1 MNLLD
6 LSNILDVLEYSV
18 CQKPVVFCGKTN
30 GEKNQ
35 SPSDIVCKGW
45 SITLHA
51 PSNNSPPFTNAAD
64 SGGSATSGAAVG
76 TSWYSTRHIASLY
89 SGQMKR
95 MIVPLPPDCSG
106 MDGDTTLPVRIAP
119 ECPSHYAQTT
129 RTTKVAARLI
139 DVVRMQQWEFLSANP
154 TLITRQSAKYHDAE
168 GLYPL
173 HWAVAGR
180 APLAVVQTLVDAYP
194 KAICRSTREGESVL
208 HLATQYQSK
217 EAEGVVGYIL
227 ECYPQAAHQLD
238 QYGHS
243 PIFHA
248 VLTQPLSVLKELVWA
263 APAMMTSSTPSEPT
277 EVPIRRN
284 RTPLYRLWAKAK
296 TDPTQTQPPS
306 GETWDKAVWLLLAAH
321 QHAMDTNVAGEP
333 ANAFH
338 EDASVDLKQVIHAAI
353 QMSACLPDDIL
364 NILVTAFP
372 EHLRVSNALGQWPL
386 SAALTLP
393 TDNGYRRYSSTK
405 VSLLLRAEPEAA
417 KNVGTST
424 GRCALFEA
432 IASGH
437 SWRGLESDSSHLVTL
452 GEVWNLTH
460 RHPPDRSQRKTRVC
474 CKCCFRLLRT

>member
-1 MNLLD
+1 
-6 LSNILDVLEYSV
+6 
-18 CQKPVVFCGKTN
+18 
-30 GEKNQ
+30 
-35 SPSDIVCKGW
+35 
-45 SITLHA
+45 
-51 PSNNSPPFTNAAD
+51 
-64 SGGSATSGAAVG
+64 
-76 TSWYSTRHIASLY
+76 
-89 SGQMKR
+89 
-95 MIVPLPPDCSG
+95 
-106 MDGDTTLPVRIAP
+106 
-119 ECPSHYAQTT
+119 
-129 RTTKVAARLI
+129 
-139 DVVRMQQWEFLSANP
+139 
-154 TLITRQSAKYHDAE
+154 
-168 GLYPL
+168 
-173 HWAVAGR
+173 
-180 APLAVVQTLVDAYP
+180 
-194 KAICRSTREGESVL
+194 
-208 HLATQYQSK
+208 
-217 EAEGVVGYIL
+217 
-227 ECYPQAAHQLD
+227 
-238 QYGHS
+238 
-243 PIFHA
+243 
-248 VLTQPLSVLKELVWA
+248 
-263 APAMMTSSTPSEPT
+263 MMTSSTPSEPT